1 MVDRVDGLVRY
12 APPVL
17 PPDQPVETGR
27 YLDALRRSKLLI
39 ALIVLPLTAVVLIVS
54 LLLPRTYQATAKIVL
69 TSASDPLQNRDGD
82 SVERRLATIDA
93 LLTTRETRRRAARRI
108 PGETATTLGGKVAS
122 SVDPRADIINIVATD
137 DTAKGA
143 ARIANTVATTFLAQQ
158 HRSEQQRL
166 NRARTALRQALG
178 QLEPGPARRSR
189 PSARRSAIG

>member
-1 MVDRVDGLVRY
+1 MPTAWSATRRP
-12 APPVL
+12 AL

-39 ALIVLPLTAVVLIVS
+39 ALIVLPLAAVVLLVS

-69 TSASDPLQNRDGD
+69 ESSSDPLQTRDVD

-93 LLTTRETRRRAARRI
+93 LLTTRETRLRAARRL
-108 PGETATTLGGKVAS
+108 PGETAATLEGKVAS

-158 HRSEQQRL
+158 HRGRAATAESSPGGTPGG
-166 NRARTALRQALG
+166 ARTVGRKDRPAGRDG
-178 QLEPGPARRSR
+178 ARRD
-189 PSARRSAIG
+189 P